1 VNLPGYVTRA
11 ERRGPSFDLIA
22 GYEPEGVFFGKSGL
36 GAAGA
41 ATAFRYVFG
50 AAGAGAPDVTEM
62 LERTFA
68 NIARD
73 DTEPDSPLPLVF
85 VSVPFDPSRAG
96 SVVLPARTVRRD
108 REGETWQLTILPL
121 EQDLDVRTPPERF
134 VGRAAAPHEA
144 FSGMQLRPVPAPD
157 TYCRAVS
164 EVIGRIREGEL
175 RKVVLARTIEVA
187 AGRRLDPT
195 QLLWRLRAVDP
206 DCYAFAFPTENQRPR
221 ILVGASPELLVSRR
235 GLEVRSEPL
244 AGSAPRSGD
253 PGEDRA
259 SGKAL
264 LASAKDREEHA
275 IVVEAIEETLEP
287 LCEDLQRDPEPVL
300 LATANV
306 WHLATRFRGRLREPV
321 PDALSLAIA
330 LHPTPAVCGTPR
342 SVASRVIREF
352 EPFERDGYAGPV
364 GWVDAA
370 GDGEFALALRCAE
383 LRDDEARLFAGAGI
397 VADSDPT
404 LELDE
409 TERKFRALLDALRWS

>member
-1 VNLPGYVTRA
+1 LNLPGYITQA

-22 GYEPEGVFFGKSGL
+22 AYEPEGVFFERSGL

-41 ATAFRYVFG
+41 ATAFRYMFH
-50 AAGAGAPDVTEM
+50 ATGAGAPDVPDM
-62 LERTFA
+62 LEDTFA
-68 NIARD
+68 RISRD
-73 DTEPDSPLPLVF
+73 DTEPDSPPPLVF
-85 VSVPFDPSRAG
+85 VSMLFDPSRSG
-96 SVVLPARTVRRD
+96 VVVLPTRTVRRD
-108 REGETWQLTILPL
+108 REGETWQLSIHPVD
-121 EQDLDVRTPPERF
+121 QDIEIRGPGERF
-134 VGRAAAPHEA
+134 VGRAAPHPA
-144 FSGMQLRPVPAPD
+144 FGGMQLRPVPAPD
-157 TYCRAVS
+157 DYCAAVA
-164 EVIGRIREGEL
+164 ETIRRIRAGEL
-175 RKVVLARTIEVA
+175 RKVVLARTLEIA
-187 AGRRLDPT
+187 AGRRLDPA

-206 DCYAFAFPTENQRPR
+206 DCYSFAIPTGNQRPK

-253 PGEDRA
+253 PDEDRA
-259 SGKAL
+259 SGEEL
-264 LASAKDREEHA
+264 LSSEKNREEHA
-275 IVVEAIEETLEP
+275 IVVEAIEETLSP
-287 LCEDLQRDPEPVL
+287 LCRELEHDPEPVL

-306 WHLATRFRGRLREPV
+306 WHLATRFRGLLREPA

-342 SVASRVIREF
+342 SVASRLIREL

-364 GWVDAA
+364 GWVDAH

-397 VADSDPT
+397 VADSDPA

-409 TERKFRALLDALRWS
+409 TERKFRALVDALRWS

>member
-1 VNLPGYVTRA
+1 MSLPGYVTRA

-22 GYEPEGVFFGKSGL
+22 AYDPEGVFFERNGL

-41 ATAFRYVFG
+41 ATAFRFVFG
-50 AAGAGAPDVTEM
+50 ASAGPDPVPEM

-68 NIARD
+68 QISRD
-73 DTEPDSPLPLVF
+73 DTEPGSPPPLVF
-85 VSVPFDPSRAG
+85 VSVPFDPSRAA
-96 SVVLPARTVRRD
+96 SIVLPARTVRRD
-108 REGETWQLTILPL
+108 RAGETWQLTILPVDRDIEVL
-121 EQDLDVRTPPERF
+121 TPNERF
-134 VGRAAAPHEA
+134 VGRAAPRAA

-157 TYCRAVS
+157 AYCRAVA
-164 EVIGRIREGEL
+164 EAARRIREGEL
-175 RKVVLARTIEVA
+175 RKVVLARTIEIA

-206 DCYAFAFPTENQRPR
+206 DCYSFAFPTGDQRPR
-221 ILVGASPELLVSRR
+221 VLVGASPELLVSRR
-235 GLEVRSEPL
+235 GLEVRAEPL

-253 PGEDRA
+253 PGEDRT
-259 SGKAL
+259 SGERL

-275 IVVEAIEETLEP
+275 IVVEAIEETLAP
-287 LCEDLQRDPEPVL
+287 LCEDLGHDPEPVL
-300 LATANV
+300 HATANV
-306 WHLATRFRGRLREPV
+306 WHLATRFRGRLREPAA
-321 PDALSLAIA
+321 DALSLAIA

-342 SVASRVIREF
+342 PVASRLIREL

-364 GWVDAA
+364 GWVDAD
-370 GDGEFALALRCAE
+370 GDGVFALALRCAE

-397 VADSDPT
+397 VAGSDPA